1 MPEYSKEEWQRLIA
15 KYQEDMI
22 RQYAS
27 APQPTAAPVS
37 ELPNTPREDNTTVPD
52 PSPEL
57 PVDTDDELTD
67 IGTIQVRVSTE
78 NQAIPI
84 EGAVVT
90 ISHNQNGGT
99 YLDRT
104 LITDRSGLTELT
116 ELATKPRELSL
127 VPGNSFPYAV
137 YTIDISADGYFPKR
151 FENTPVYGGVTS
163 IQSVAMIPLPEG
175 SGDDTV
181 MEYTQPMNEF
191 L

>member
-1 MPEYSKEEWQRLIA
+1 MPEYSQEEWQRLIA

-27 APQPTAAPVS
+27 VPQPTAPPAAETPQEPS
-37 ELPNTPREDNTTVPD
+37 EDINTDAELSVD
-52 PSPEL
+52 PPAEF
-57 PVDTDDELTD
+57 DDELTD

-90 ISHNQNGGT
+90 ISHNQNGGM

-104 LITDRSGLTELT
+104 LVTDRSGLTPLT
-116 ELATKPRELSL
+116 DLPTKPRELSL

-151 FENTPVYGGVTS
+151 FENAPVYGGVTS

-181 MEYTQPMNEF
+181 MEYIQPMNEF